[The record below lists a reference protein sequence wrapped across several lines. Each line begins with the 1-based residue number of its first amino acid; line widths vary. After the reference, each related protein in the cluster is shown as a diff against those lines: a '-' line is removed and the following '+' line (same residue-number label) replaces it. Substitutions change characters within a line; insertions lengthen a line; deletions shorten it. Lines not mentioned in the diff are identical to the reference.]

1 VVAVAGSAL
10 SNLPETAVILKPQRS
25 PRLLRDLGPILRF
38 AGWYRFQPGSVYNVS
53 NSYSLKA
60 VSLMDPTQFF
70 GLPSPGL
77 DAADALIL
85 PWPLEKT
92 VSYGTG
98 TQTGP
103 AAIIASSPQIEF
115 FEEETRV
122 DFTQRPRLHTLP
134 PIEVEPVMSEEHLP
148 MHLTETAGYI
158 SRFRERFLVTL
169 GGEHLLTYGV
179 VTGLAADPA
188 EVTIVQID
196 AHADLADKLGG
207 RHWSHGTVM
216 RRLWEHGCRL
226 VQIGIRSLSRPEF
239 ELVESG
245 PRIETFFAHDLDQR
259 WSELQQTLARLEGP
273 VYLSLDV
280 DGLDPGIV
288 PSTGTPQPNG
298 LSWPQVMELIRAV
311 AAAPCDWI
319 GADVVEF
326 IASPHPPGCDLTVA
340 RLVTKILAYW
350 SKR

>member
-1 VVAVAGSAL
+1 
-10 SNLPETAVILKPQRS
+10 
-25 PRLLRDLGPILRF
+25 
-38 AGWYRFQPGSVYNVS
+38 
-53 NSYSLKA
+53 
-60 VSLMDPTQFF
+60 MDPTQFF
-70 GLPSPGL
+70 GIPSPGF

-98 TQTGP
+98 TRSGP
-103 AAIIASSPQIEF
+103 GAIIAASSQIEF
-115 FEEETRV
+115 FEEETLV
-122 DFTQRPRLHTLP
+122 DFQVRPRLHTLA
-134 PIEVEPVMSEEHLP
+134 PIEVDPAMPEDRLPEHL
-148 MHLTETAGYI
+148 AAV
-158 SRFRERFLVTL
+158 SRSIARYRERFLLTL

-179 VTGLAADPA
+179 VPGLIADPA
-188 EVTIVQID
+188 ELTIVQID
-196 AHADLADKLGG
+196 AHADLADTLGN

-216 RRLWEHGCRL
+216 RRLWERGCRL
-226 VQIGIRSLSRPEF
+226 VQIGIRSLSRAEY

-245 PRIETFFAHDLDQR
+245 PRIETFFAH
-259 WSELQQTLARLEGP
+259 ELARSWAELLHVLACLEGP

-280 DGLDPGIV
+280 DGLDPSIV

-311 AAAPCDWI
+311 AAAPCNWI

-326 IASPHPPGCDLTVA
+326 IASPNPPGCDIIVA

-350 SKR
+350 AMRA